1 MSGAR
6 RFRITSTVVIPFE
19 ELEWRVDTSG
29 GPGGQ
34 HANVTRSRVEVRF
47 DIAASR
53 GLGERAKARLLE
65 RLGPVVRAGA
75 GDARSQSR
83 NRSSPSNDSASGW
96 LTRCAWTDPVDRPH
110 RLPRRADGGSTTKS
124 VAARSSAIVG
134 LPAPTSTELASGD
147 VQPYRR
153 TVGAARE
160 ARVVATAVPVR

>member
-83 NRSSPSNDSASGW
+83 NRELALERLRERMADA
-96 LTRCAWTDPVDRPH
+96 LRVDRP
-110 RLPRRADGGSTTKS
+110 RRPTTPTTSSRRRRVDDKKRRGEVKRDRGSPRTDF
-124 VAARSSAIVG
+124 
-134 LPAPTSTELASGD
+134 D
-147 VQPYRR
+147 
-153 TVGAARE
+153 
-160 ARVVATAVPVR
+160 